1 MHIFIDESGNFVIP
15 KDGRSKASSVTALI
29 IPDKHL
35 KKITDNFISL
45 RSSWGYLDEIKGSKL
60 TEKQISDTIALLRS
74 YDVLVDIICLD
85 IGYHPVDVV
94 EKYKSVQADKLIEH
108 LTDKHHESL
117 IKQIHGYRERLLNL
131 PNQLFIQAVLSIQL
145 IQRVLDNSILY
156 YCQRMPAELSN
167 FVWYIDAKDKNTG
180 KTPFEHLW
188 TTLLM
193 PILESNYTMGVF
205 EDGDYSHFKKYEVN
219 LEDMTDHQRSL
230 GTDKSIGGVDIKR
243 LINEQLYFGD
253 STSHI
258 GLQLVDIISGSFNRA
273 MNGNLKIKGWRHLG
287 FLMVQQPSIVLL
299 NTDGNSKPVSL
310 NRHLSVLIAMREKL
324 KPMLESRFK

>member
-15 KDGRSKASSVTALI
+15 KDGRSKVSSVTALT

-35 KKITDNFISL
+35 QEITHKFISL
-45 RSSWGYLDEIKGSKL
+45 RSSWGYQDEIKSSKL
-60 TEKQISDTIALLRS
+60 TEKQISDTITLLRS
-74 YDVLVDIICLD
+74 YNVLVDIICLD
-85 IGYHPVDVV
+85 IGHHPADVV
-94 EKYKSVQADKLIEH
+94 EKHKSVQADKIIEH
-108 LTDKHHESL
+108 LTDKHHKSL
-117 IKQIHGYRERLLNL
+117 IKKIHEYRERLLKL

-180 KTPFEHLW
+180 KTPFEQLW
-188 TTLLM
+188 TFLLM
-193 PILESNYTMGVF
+193 PILESNYTMDVL

-219 LEDMTDHQRSL
+219 LKDMTDHQRSL
-230 GTDKSIGGVDIKR
+230 GTDKSTGGVDIKR
-243 LINEQLYFGD
+243 LINEQLYFRD
-253 STSHI
+253 SASHI

-287 FLMVQQPSIVLL
+287 VLMVQQPSIVLL
-299 NTDGNSKPVSL
+299 SMDENIKAAMSK
-310 NRHLSVLIAMREKL
+310 RHSSVLIAIREKR
-324 KPMLESRFK
+324 KPMLVN